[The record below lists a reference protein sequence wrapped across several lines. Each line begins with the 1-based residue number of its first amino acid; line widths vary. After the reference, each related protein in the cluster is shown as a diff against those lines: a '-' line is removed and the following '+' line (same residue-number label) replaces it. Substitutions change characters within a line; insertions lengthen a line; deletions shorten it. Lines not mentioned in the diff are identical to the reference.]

1 MLTEIRK
8 QIDAIDKEIADLFR
22 KRIDLVKQVIAYKKE
37 NNLPILDQNRENQ
50 MILNNKANVK
60 EEYQDYYIKLLITLM
75 SVSKELQ
82 NELK

>member
-8 QIDAIDKEIADLFR
+8 QIDDIDKEIADLFS
-22 KRIDLVKQVIAYKKE
+22 KRMDLVKQVIAYKKE

>member
-8 QIDAIDKEIADLFR
+8 QIDAIDKEIADLFS
-22 KRIDLVKQVIAYKKE
+22 KRMDLVKQVIAYKKE